1 MSKCSVFRIH
11 CDGRRSNKVSMT
23 MTAAAI
29 ARVPSALI
37 LAPQKLIRS
46 LSDMQ
51 GSPFEKWEPF
61 GGISFAA

>member
-1 MSKCSVFRIH
+1 MSKRSVFRIH

-51 GSPFEKWEPF
+51 GSPFEK
-61 GGISFAA
+61 